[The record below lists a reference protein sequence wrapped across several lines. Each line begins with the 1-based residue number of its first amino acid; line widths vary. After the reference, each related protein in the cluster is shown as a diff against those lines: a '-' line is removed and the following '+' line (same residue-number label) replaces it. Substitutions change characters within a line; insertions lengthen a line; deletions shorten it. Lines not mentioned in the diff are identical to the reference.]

1 MRLLV
6 LALGT
11 RMPNWVEAAVEEYR
25 RRISAPVQLEW
36 RSLPLAQRG
45 RQNDPARWRREEGER
60 LLASTRKDSEIVAL
74 EVTGRSLRSEEL
86 AQKMDTWINDHQDV
100 TLWIGGPDGI
110 DPALRPHWRWSL
122 SALTLAH
129 PVVRV
134 VLAEQLYRA
143 WSIRVGLPYHRG
155 GEENGW

>member
-11 RMPNWVEAAVEEYR
+11 RMPDWVHTAVDEYS
-25 RRISAPVQLEW
+25 RRILPPVQLEW
-36 RSLPLAQRG
+36 RSLPLAKRG
-45 RQNDPARWRREEGER
+45 RQYDPARWRREEGER
-60 LLASTRKDSEIVAL
+60 LLAASRKDSEIVAL
-74 EVTGRSLRSEEL
+74 EVQGRALHSEEL
-86 AQKMDTWINDHQDV
+86 AQKMDVWIDNRQDV

-110 DPALRPHWRWSL
+110 DPELRPHWRWSL

-143 WSIRVGLPYHRG
+143 WSIRAGLPYHRG
-155 GEENGW
+155 AEESGW